1 MTLKITLKIM
11 LVFLTGEGKMA
22 GRLARSLPVSIY
34 RKAVMNNG

>member
-1 MTLKITLKIM
+1 MTLKITL
-11 LVFLTGEGKMA
+11 VFIAGNDSMA